1 MIKDHP
7 IFLES
12 IRFIRSNLIDNNFI
26 QKIIDQKVS
35 RIWREMNISYLNG
48 NDENQIKQALDEI
61 LTPPLGDGSRVI
73 VLKNNPIFTNKHE
86 EIRIKF
92 ETTSQNIPNNNYF
105 ILQSEKKPDSRLK
118 STKFIQN
125 LIKKDLAIETS
136 FSLPDI
142 WDYEGQKKYIEVS
155 ADSMNIHLEEGAAE
169 LIINSVGN
177 DSFNLISELGKAKI
191 YLSAINNNESKELI
205 LKRNDVKKIFND
217 YQSNI
222 FKIID
227 HLLKANINESL
238 IEIHCLLKKGEPALR
253 LNAGLISQIRT
264 HTIVK
269 LLYKSGE
276 QDLAKICKI
285 ANISNPK
292 RIYFIRKKVNNT
304 SSDFLIQLMSNLL
317 DIEYSLKKG
326 HNPINVFTEN
336 LVNLS

>member
-1 MIKDHP
+1 MP
-7 IFLES
+7 IQIIWGNDL
-12 IRFIRSNLIDNNFI
+12 NACNNFI

-125 LIKKDLAIETS
+125 LFKKDLAIETS

-142 WDYEGQKKYIEVS
+142 WDYSGQRKYLEVS
-155 ADSMNIHLEEGAAE
+155 ANSMNIHLEEGAAE

-177 DSFNLISELGKAKI
+177 DSFKLMSELAKAKI
-191 YLSAINNNESKELI
+191 YLTALDNNKNKKVI
-205 LKRNDVKKIFND
+205 LKSIDVTKIFND
-217 YQSNI
+217 HQSNI

-227 HLLKANINESL
+227 HLLKSDINGSL
-238 IEIHCLLKKGEPALR
+238 LEIHYLLKKGEPALR

-276 QDLAKICKI
+276 QDLTKICKI

-292 RIYFIRKKVNNT
+292 RIFFIRKKVNNV
-304 SSDFLIQLMSNLL
+304 SSDFLIKLMSNLL
-317 DIEYSLKKG
+317 DIESSLKKG
-326 HNPINVFTEN
+326 NNPFDVFTEN
-336 LVNLS
+336 IVNLS